1 MKIVVHIAV
10 MELIRVLRDK
20 GAFFWLL
27 AFPII
32 YAGFFGMIR
41 YTGSSSAVIGL
52 CISNADTGFV
62 SRGLSDR
69 LDRFALELHDTT
81 GLAEYDRTDQFV
93 LQAVEPSDTIP
104 DGCVRMLVIPEGFTD
119 SLLHGSGTTL
129 DLSVGSTG
137 DPVATMTARV
147 FIWRSILETMSA
159 LFLAQEDSTGRN
171 IHGAFQRRLS
181 TPDKVT
187 VRSHYIGGVR
197 QPPSGFQQTVPGT
210 IVMMA
215 LMILVTHGSAALV
228 SERKQG
234 LLLHLASTPASR
246 GNIIWGKLLGRY
258 FIAATQCILLWFI
271 MLLTHHLLRIWLGY
285 RLFEVLALLLIYAFS
300 AAGIAFFIAALVKSI
315 DTGIGIG
322 ITVTLFMSALGGCWW
337 PLEIVPRSMRIAG
350 HLFPTAWAMDA
361 LHQLMAY
368 NHGLPSVGSHIAI
381 LMGYGVIFAFLAS
394 RVLKLN

>member
-1 MKIVVHIAV
+1 VKIAVHIAV
-10 MELIRVLRDK
+10 MELVRVLRDK

-27 AFPII
+27 AFPVV

-41 YTGSSSAVIGL
+41 YTGSSSTVIGL
-52 CISNADTGFV
+52 CVSNADTGFV
-62 SRGLSDR
+62 SRGFSNR
-69 LDRFALELHDTT
+69 LDRFALELHDST
-81 GLAEYDRTDQFV
+81 GFAEYERTDHFI
-93 LQAVEPSDTIP
+93 LQTVEPSDTIP
-104 DGCVRMLVIPEGFTD
+104 EGCVRMLAIPEGFTD
-119 SLLHGSGTTL
+119 SLLHDAETTL
-129 DLSVGSTG
+129 DLSVGSSG
-137 DPVATMTARV
+137 DPVATITSRV
-147 FIWRSILETMSA
+147 FIWRSILETMAA
-159 LFLAQEDSTGRN
+159 LFMAMEDSEGQDIRS
-171 IHGAFQRRLS
+171 AFHRRMS

-187 VRSHYIGGVR
+187 VRSYYIGGVR
-197 QPPSGFQQTVPGT
+197 QPPSGLQQTVPGT

-258 FIAATQCILLWFI
+258 FIAATQCTLLWCI
-271 MLLTHHLLRIWLGY
+271 MLLTHHLFGLWLGY
-285 RLFEVLALLLIYAFS
+285 RVFEVLPFLLIYAFS

-337 PLEIVPRSMRIAG
+337 PLEIVPRSMRIVG

-361 LHQLMAY
+361 LHQLLAY

-381 LMGYGVIFAFLAS
+381 LIGYGVIFAFLAS
-394 RVLKLN
+394 RVLKLH